1 MSVSSET
8 ARRVQDR
15 ANDRCEY
22 CLMHQ
27 SLQGATFHVEHI
39 LHRSQGGSSTEEN
52 LCWACPGCNLH
63 KSDRTVVRD
72 PQSDLHTA
80 HFNPRHDAWSEH
92 FSFDGFEIVGLT
104 DVGRATVV
112 ALHLNH
118 ERRLHIRSAEA
129 LFGLFP
135 PGAE

>member
-1 MSVSSET
+1 MSVPSET
-8 ARRVQDR
+8 SRAVQKR

-39 LHRSQGGSSTEEN
+39 LPRSQGGNSTEEN

-63 KSDRTVVRD
+63 KSDRTSALD
-72 PQSDLHTA
+72 PQSGINAPL
-80 HFNPRHDAWSEH
+80 FNPRHNVWGDH
-92 FSFDGFEIVGLT
+92 FSWDGFEIIGLSEI
-104 DVGRATVV
+104 GRSTVA
-112 ALHLNH
+112 ALDLNH

-135 PGAE
+135 PIAK